1 MTPFRYALV
10 LTSFVVVL
18 VACSRPASL
27 PEVAPSNVEARG
39 VGGAANVTWTVPA
52 ESPRAPTDAATVQ
65 VRRDDAAAWQDATLT
80 PDAIPSPTSRS
91 ASSWTPFQGEGD
103 DTVTRVTVSSLTDF
117 TAYRFRA
124 ALTNEAGRGPWSDA
138 SPVATATMPPT
149 WPEEDLAAGDVR
161 FTRDDEALT
170 FARCRDDGSLLIT
183 APRPDDV
190 KDDPTLD
197 CDDTD
202 PEVRPFETFQADAR
216 LDVALTAR
224 DADGRLIDVAAGEGV
239 LHVPSDGSLTVTAAP
254 FESGTVVEVWREGD
268 DRPLVLLSV
277 DGDGVASGVVPL
289 NGVVDEGTQ
298 ELLLRGRMPVGSVAA
313 LHAAFTVLE
322 GTDAPAL
329 LDVDI
334 VQDDVTIDVEAE
346 TTLSLT
352 TVFVGDGGDAVRW
365 SSLQPDVATVD
376 EAGVVR
382 GVGAGTATIRVE
394 GVDDA
399 NRFDEA
405 TIRVRGV
412 TGVTITM
419 PAIPT
424 KPKSVSETFG
434 VIREDQTVPLS
445 ADVAALH
452 GADDA
457 VTWRSSNENIVTID
471 NQGNVTGI
479 SAGDVT
485 ITAASVAT
493 PTVLDTLDLRVV
505 ASGGA
510 AWTFQ
515 DGTPHDDIPA
525 GMALTADGS
534 AVIVGESRRIGAS
547 DAFALR
553 VSPNGL
559 LMGETF
565 EEPNLTD
572 ATLKAFTDI
581 VPMSDGSFV
590 LTGFEQGGSIFQAM
604 LTRLNA
610 DIGVFTEEV
619 LLPEAPQPSFAT
631 AVKAAEGDGIIVFGT
646 VSSTDTSGPSTM
658 ASAWRLDADLSLT
671 ASRSDVSHA
680 GGGESPSDI
689 QLGFN
694 DGLWDEDGEGFV
706 GVGSRANSELSPSEV
721 SGFYAV
727 AAEDSFAEPQ
737 PLGLSAPSVSG
748 SNATAVTRMLDGR
761 VAIVGYEEGQD
772 FGDERTAFLHT
783 VDPDTGVSRTDALG
797 TSADN
802 AVPRDVTV
810 LPNGDLVVVG
820 QADDPLGDPEVSGK
834 PPAGF
839 VAIVEVPADG
849 APIIKRSWMV
859 ALGYEASLEAV
870 AVRDDG
876 WLVLAGYTDGGLGGE
891 DRGGRELFVQLSA
904 P

>member
-1 MTPFRYALV
+1 MTPFKYALV
-10 LTSFVVVL
+10 LTSFFVVL

-39 VGGAANVTWTVPA
+39 VGGAAAVTWTVPA
-52 ESPRAPTDAATVQ
+52 GSPSAPSDAAVVQ
-65 VRRDDAAAWQDATLT
+65 VRRDDAEAWQDATLAA
-80 PDAIPSPTSRS
+80 DAIPSPTSRS
-91 ASSWTPFQGEGD
+91 ASSWTPSQGEGD
-103 DTVTRVTVSSLTDF
+103 DAITRVTVSSLTDF

-124 ALTNEAGRGPWSDA
+124 AFTNEAGRGPWSGE
-138 SPVATATMPPT
+138 SPIATATMPPT
-149 WPEEDLAAGDVR
+149 WPEEDLGPGDVS

-170 FARCRDDGSLLIT
+170 FARCRDDGSLRIT
-183 APRPDDV
+183 APRADDV

-202 PEVRPFETFQADAR
+202 PEVTPFEASQASAQ
-216 LDVALTAR
+216 LDVTLTAR

-239 LHVPSDGSLTVTAAP
+239 LQVPSDGSLTVTAVP
-254 FESGTVVEVWREGD
+254 FEPGTVLEVWREGD

-289 NGVVDEGTQ
+289 TGVVDEGTQ
-298 ELLLRGRMPVGSVAA
+298 ELLLRGRMPAGSVAA

-334 VQDDVTIDVEAE
+334 VQDDVTIDVGAE
-346 TTLSLT
+346 TTLPLT
-352 TVFVGDGGDAVRW
+352 TVFVGDGGGAVRW
-365 SSLQPDVATVD
+365 SSLQPDVATVNQV
-376 EAGVVR
+376 GVVR
-382 GVGAGTATIRVE
+382 GVRAGTATIRVE
-394 GVDDA
+394 GVNDA

-424 KPKSVSETFG
+424 KPKSVGETFG
-434 VIREDQTVPLS
+434 IIRVDQTVPLS
-445 ADVAALH
+445 ADVSALH

-457 VTWRSSNENIVTID
+457 VTWRSSNESIATID
-471 NQGNVTGI
+471 DAGNVTGI

-485 ITAASVAT
+485 ITAASVAM
-493 PTVLDTLDLRVV
+493 PTVLDTLDLRVI

-515 DGTPHDDIPA
+515 DGTPYDDIPA

-534 AVIVGESRRIGAS
+534 AIIVGESRRIGAS
-547 DAFALR
+547 DAFATR
-553 VSPNGL
+553 VNPNGL
-559 LMGETF
+559 QVGISF
-565 EEPNLTD
+565 DEPSLAG
-572 ATLKAFTDI
+572 ATVKAFTDI
-581 VPMSDGSFV
+581 VPMSGGTFV
-590 LTGFEQGGSIFQAM
+590 LTGFEQNGPIFQAM

-619 LLPEAPQPSFAT
+619 LLPEAPQPSLAT
-631 AVKAAEGDGIIVFGT
+631 AVKAAEGDGIIVFG
-646 VSSTDTSGPSTM
+646 VASATDTSTM
-658 ASAWRLDADLSLT
+658 ASAWRLDGDLNLT
-671 ASRSDVSHA
+671 ASRSDVDLSQTSE
-680 GGGESPSDI
+680 GESPSDI

-694 DGLWDEDGEGFV
+694 DGLWDEEGAGFV
-706 GVGSRANSELSPSEV
+706 GVGSIANVELSASEF

-727 AAEDSFAEPQ
+727 SAGGSFAEAQ

-772 FGDERTAFLHT
+772 VGDERTAFLHT
-783 VDPDTGVSRTDALG
+783 VDPDSGVSRTDALG

-820 QADDPLGDPEVSGK
+820 QADDPLGEPEVSEN

-876 WLVLAGYTDGGLGGE
+876 WLVLAGYTEGGLGGA
-891 DRGGRELFVQLSA
+891 DQGGLELFVQLAA